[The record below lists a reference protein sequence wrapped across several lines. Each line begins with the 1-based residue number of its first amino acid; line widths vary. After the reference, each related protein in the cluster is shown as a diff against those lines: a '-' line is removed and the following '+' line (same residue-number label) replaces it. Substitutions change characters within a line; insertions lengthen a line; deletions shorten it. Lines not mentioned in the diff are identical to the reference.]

1 MPAIP
6 VATLYTDLFSPQ
18 VSQNGVKLDEICE
31 QLGMKMDQK
40 DSRRRPMAVYTAYVL
55 PISAEFLANPDKFP
69 EAAGT
74 TSEAEPFTW
83 NESEYQKIGLGAIWH
98 SLALTLSCTV
108 TLQS

>member
-55 PISAEFLANPDKFP
+55 PFSAEFLANPDKFP

-74 TSEAEPFTW
+74 TSEAEPF
-83 NESEYQKIGLGAIWH
+83 SIIEYQKIGLGAIWH